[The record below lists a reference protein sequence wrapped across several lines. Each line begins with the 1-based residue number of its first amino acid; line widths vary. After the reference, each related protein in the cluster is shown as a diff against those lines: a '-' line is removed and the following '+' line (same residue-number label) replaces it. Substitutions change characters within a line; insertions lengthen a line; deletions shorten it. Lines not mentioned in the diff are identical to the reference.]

1 MRKEIITDKEAQKH
15 EVIKDS
21 LDIVLEGYV
30 KVFKRQ
36 MHELSDQFQVD
47 ELKADVDVASVDL
60 FLDLGFVLY

>member
-30 KVFKRQ
+30 KVFKR
-36 MHELSDQFQVD
+36 
-47 ELKADVDVASVDL
+47 
-60 FLDLGFVLY
+60 